1 MRAVSVSIDG
11 LLVAEDQ
18 HTERVHITD
27 VPSGRREVSVVA
39 AAGDRTAP
47 VERRETLDVAPG
59 QEASML
65 IPVPP
70 RSLGRWIWS
79 AAYALGY
86 AAIIVAG
93 DWWGH

>member
-11 LLVAEDQ
+11 LLVAEDE
-18 HTERVHITD
+18 HTERVHVAD
-27 VPSGRREVSVVA
+27 VPSGRRDVSVVA

-47 VERRETLDVAPG
+47 VERSERLDVGPG
-59 QEASML
+59 QEVSVL

-79 AAYALGY
+79 AAYMLSY
-86 AAIIVAG
+86 AAIVVAS
-93 DWWGH
+93 DWWRH

>member
-1 MRAVSVSIDG
+1 VSVSIDG
-11 LLVAEDQ
+11 LLVAEDE
-18 HTERVHITD
+18 HTERVHITE

-47 VERRETLDVAPG
+47 VERSETLSIAPG
-59 QEASML
+59 QEVSVL

-79 AAYALGY
+79 AAYMLSY
-86 AAIIVAG
+86 AAIVVAS
-93 DWWGH
+93 DWWRH